1 MFCIVAI
8 DKNRGIGKSGDMLAH
23 LPGDLKYFKEKTTG
37 KTVIMGY
44 NTLLSLPG
52 SKPLPNRRNIVL
64 CHLSDVSVQGA
75 EVCHSVQEV
84 LDLVKDEPSDSV
96 AIMGGGMVY
105 KTFLPYC
112 DTALIT
118 EIDAEW
124 EADTFFPPLDG
135 FELESRSAVHTD
147 GDVSYTFCIYRRV
160 K

>member
-1 MFCIVAI
+1 MFCIVAT
-8 DKNRGIGKSGDMLAH
+8 DKKRGIGKSGELLAH
-23 LPGDLKYFKEKTTG
+23 LPGDLKYFKEKTKG

-64 CHLSDVSVQGA
+64 CHLPDVKVDGA
-75 EVCHSVQEV
+75 EVCHTVEEV
-84 LDLVKDEPSDSV
+84 LQLVKDEDGDNV
-96 AIMGGGMVY
+96 AVMGGGMVY

-112 DTALIT
+112 DKALIT

-135 FELESRSAVHTD
+135 FVLTSRSEPQAD
-147 GDVSYTFCIYRRV
+147 GDISYTFCVYERR
-160 K
+160 